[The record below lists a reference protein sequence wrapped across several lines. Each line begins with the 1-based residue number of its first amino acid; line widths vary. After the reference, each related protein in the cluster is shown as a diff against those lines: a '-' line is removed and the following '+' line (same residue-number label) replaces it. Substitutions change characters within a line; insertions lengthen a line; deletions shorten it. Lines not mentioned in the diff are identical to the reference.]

1 MNLSTSIRTI
11 VVATCCLLMAARAV
25 ADDFDVIYQRM
36 YEKYLSK
43 NPGKETVDGLLK
55 LMSPDG
61 AFINLNYRATDGSP
75 RKHVQH
81 LITLACAYQQ
91 PQNAYYHNYK
101 LKEAYLKS
109 LNFWVDTN
117 HQAQNWWYR
126 YIPYPKELS
135 ASVVLMNQEIKQDK
149 ALFDKTISYLRW
161 SYEKAAPRHMTGA
174 NGADIIMGSLAASI
188 LTRNEEQMKDYQQKM
203 SQLLTIQPVEGIQPD
218 YLFAQHCGSGRQL
231 YFTSYGKEFVNSML
245 SYLEFCKGTQYQSE
259 GVDLLQ
265 QLFIQGVQWV
275 FFSRQYDPNNAGRY
289 IHSNQFSD
297 AVKALAERVYKLS
310 DPDTKEASKLALQH
324 ISGDNGLQGNRM
336 FWRFDYMINRRT
348 NYMASSRMTSTR
360 TVGNE
365 AGNGDG
371 NFNYYAS
378 NGVNYLFVTGRE
390 YDRDFFKRFNNRR
403 YPGITAEQGNEP
415 LPIPDWGEGGG
426 NGSDFAGG
434 ERQHL
439 RCLRHEAGPPRPAS
453 PQGMVLL

>member
-11 VVATCCLLMAARAV
+11 VVATCCLLMAAGAV

-91 PQNAYYHNYK
+91 PQNVYYHNYK

-149 ALFDKTISYLRW
+149 ALFDKTMSYLRW
-161 SYEKAAPRHMTGA
+161 SYENAAPRFMTGA

-188 LTRNEEQMKDYQQKM
+188 LTRNEEQM
-203 SQLLTIQPVEGIQPD
+203 
-218 YLFAQHCGSGRQL
+218 
-231 YFTSYGKEFVNSML
+231 
-245 SYLEFCKGTQYQSE
+245 
-259 GVDLLQ
+259 
-265 QLFIQGVQWV
+265 
-275 FFSRQYDPNNAGRY
+275 
-289 IHSNQFSD
+289 
-297 AVKALAERVYKLS
+297 
-310 DPDTKEASKLALQH
+310 
-324 ISGDNGLQGNRM
+324 
-336 FWRFDYMINRRT
+336 
-348 NYMASSRMTSTR
+348 
-360 TVGNE
+360 
-365 AGNGDG
+365 
-371 NFNYYAS
+371 
-378 NGVNYLFVTGRE
+378 
-390 YDRDFFKRFNNRR
+390 
-403 YPGITAEQGNEP
+403 
-415 LPIPDWGEGGG
+415 
-426 NGSDFAGG
+426 
-434 ERQHL
+434 
-439 RCLRHEAGPPRPAS
+439 
-453 PQGMVLL
+453 